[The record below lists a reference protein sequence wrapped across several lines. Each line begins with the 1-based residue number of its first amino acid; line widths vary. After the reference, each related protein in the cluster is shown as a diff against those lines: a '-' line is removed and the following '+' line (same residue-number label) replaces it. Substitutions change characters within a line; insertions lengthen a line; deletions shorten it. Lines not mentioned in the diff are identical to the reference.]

1 MCLPTY
7 LTWKGGDFVNYDDL
21 RLSGV
26 EIAERAEGMKPLYP
40 VNSPYRPDLFTG
52 DVLEAI
58 VGRFGS
64 VSEFCRLN
72 DLSLSRFLRG
82 LTPCGMEHEELSAL
96 AAKAV
101 CDAFGLDAAD
111 FLNRMFDL
119 TQ

>member
-1 MCLPTY
+1 M
-7 LTWKGGDFVNYDDL
+7 DYDDL

-26 EIAERAEGMKPLYP
+26 EIAEKAEGKSPLYP
-40 VNSPYRPDLFTG
+40 ADSPCQPDLFTG

-64 VSEFCRLN
+64 VAEFCRLN

-82 LTPCGMEHEELSAL
+82 LTPYGMEHEELSAL

-101 CDAFGLDAAD
+101 CDAFGLDAAE
-111 FLNRMFDL
+111 FLNRIFDIPPDR
-119 TQ
+119 